1 MEQIYEIAEGNVLL
15 HTGMPILG
23 VSEIQ
28 VKCKENS
35 HGKIIVKG
43 IFAPDSHEK
52 VLEKD
57 WTGAPIVLINKEIL
71 RVWFVKCREA
81 CSPLCYMELITR

>member
-28 VKCKENS
+28 VKCKEN
-35 HGKIIVKG
+35 
-43 IFAPDSHEK
+43 
-52 VLEKD
+52 
-57 WTGAPIVLINKEIL
+57 
-71 RVWFVKCREA
+71 
-81 CSPLCYMELITR
+81 

>member
-57 WTGAPIVLINKEIL
+57 WTGAPIVLINKDADNKVVFSGNLESM
-71 RVWFVKCREA
+71 VCE
-81 CSPLCYMELITR
+81 MQ